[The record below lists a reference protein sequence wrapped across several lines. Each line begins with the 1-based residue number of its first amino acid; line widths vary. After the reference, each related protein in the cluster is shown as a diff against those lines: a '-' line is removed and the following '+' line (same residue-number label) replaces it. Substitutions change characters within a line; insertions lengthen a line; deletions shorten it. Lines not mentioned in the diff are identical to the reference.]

1 MCPALLEAA
10 GRSHLSRDSSPIPA
24 GSKARDGQ
32 RDGLSPRLGAV
43 RARHF
48 STKPVLPLSPQS
60 WPAWDEGVRQVQVPC
75 HTVPCHAVLCCAMPC
90 CAMPCF
96 TWWCQQA
103 MVFQGILLMLQILT
117 GLNAVELICFPGYHS
132 PQQGIINADQSHVIL
147 HTIRLQF
154 NLCCPLPSHLIPP
167 CCGPHSLG
175 QD

>member
-1 MCPALLEAA
+1 MCPALPKAA

-24 GSKARDGQ
+24 GSKT
-32 RDGLSPRLGAV
+32 RDGLYPRLGAV
-43 RARHF
+43 RARRF
-48 STKPVLPLSPQS
+48 STKLVLLLHHSPGLAAMKGS
-60 WPAWDEGVRQVQVPC
+60 GRCRCHAMLCRAVACHAVPC
-75 HTVPCHAVLCCAMPC
+75 HGVL
-90 CAMPCF
+90 CF

-103 MVFQGILLMLQILT
+103 MVFQGILLMLQIFT

-147 HTIRLQF
+147 HSIRLQF
-154 NLCCPLPSHLIPP
+154 NLCCPLPSHLTPS